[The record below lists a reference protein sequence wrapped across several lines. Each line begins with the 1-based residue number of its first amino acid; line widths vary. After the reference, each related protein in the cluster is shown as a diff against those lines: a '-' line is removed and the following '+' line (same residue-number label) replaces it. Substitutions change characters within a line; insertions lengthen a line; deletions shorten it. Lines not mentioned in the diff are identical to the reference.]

1 MCVGVCT
8 CEQESE
14 RKKGFEHTAWDADNA
29 SSDSPYA
36 VSLW

>member
-14 RKKGFEHTAWDADNA
+14 RKKGFEHAAGGADNT

-36 VSLW
+36 VSL